1 MMGAT
6 IDRPRSAKDY
16 IAGCR
21 HRCLLVL
28 VSIAKRYLADGIS
41 TEFSL
46 RFLEAFER
54 FEKLTEGWLS
64 AEVVAMIDPICDNG
78 YKIWE
83 ETRPLKN
90 PQERNRMIEAPE
102 VFSVLAA
109 LNPSLL
115 RVIKHRSETYRGHW

>member
-6 IDRPRSAKDY
+6 IDRPRSDEDC

-28 VSIAKRYLADGIS
+28 VSIAKRWLAENIE
-41 TEFSL
+41 TEF
-46 RFLEAFER
+46 RFRYLEFFER
-54 FEKLTEGWLS
+54 FEKLTNGWLS
-64 AEVVAMIDPICDNG
+64 AEAVTMIDPMCDNG
-78 YKIWE
+78 IEIWQ
-83 ETRPLKN
+83 ETRGLVA
-90 PQERNRMIEAPE
+90 QERVKVMDKPE

-115 RVIKHRSETYRGHW
+115 RVIRHRSGERL